1 MLNINFWNIVFTI
14 INVLVLYGLMKKFLV
29 KPVMGIIEKREQLIQ
44 GQLEDA
50 GMEQKKALELK
61 QQYEMKMNRADQEA
75 GEIILQ
81 ARQQVIGERNQ
92 VLEDARE
99 QSARIMERTQA
110 NIERQQEKA
119 RREAESQIAELALL
133 AARKILKSGEANDA
147 NS

>member
-29 KPVMGIIEKREQLIQ
+29 KPVMGIIEKRKQLIQ

-99 QSARIMERTQA
+99 QCARIMERTQA
-110 NIERQQEKA
+110 NIELQQEKA

>member
-99 QSARIMERTQA
+99 QCARIMGRTQA
-110 NIERQQEKA
+110 NIELQQEKA